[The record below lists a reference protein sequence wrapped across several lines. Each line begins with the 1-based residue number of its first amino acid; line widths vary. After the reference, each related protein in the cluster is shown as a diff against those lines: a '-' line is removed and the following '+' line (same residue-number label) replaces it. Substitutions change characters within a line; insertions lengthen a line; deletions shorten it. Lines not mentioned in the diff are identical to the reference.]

1 MHPMLW
7 ANDLRCVQKTCGDI
21 YTCNH
26 TRRLFICTAGIIT
39 PDNISRQQLLIQTS
53 QIKEMQIVSRHY
65 HLMISR
71 IFPLESWA
79 TTLRQS
85 RNPPPPWIPRPAPP
99 LRPNFPSRKV
109 SNTLGPDFVLFLQ
122 LPSYCACA
130 TLIPLTVAPSYKA
143 VVLGRNVTTSFEILS
158 PFRHNRTNANVLFF
172 SHRPY
177 YPLVRNPPLW
187 MIVAPSFRD
196 FLPQSHKVFSKR
208 ERKSTT
214 MSERG
219 GVNIRRNFTATPLG
233 VQKPTNSS
241 PPLLP
246 L

>member
-26 TRRLFICTAGIIT
+26 MRRLFICTAGIIT

-79 TTLRQS
+79 TTLWQS
-85 RNPPPPWIPRPAPP
+85 RNPPPPWIPRPAPPLPP

-109 SNTLGPDFVLFLQ
+109 SNTLGPDFVLCLQ

-130 TLIPLTVAPSYKA
+130 TLIPLPPPSYKA
-143 VVLGRNVTTSFEILS
+143 VVLGTNVKQPRLRFSLHFVTIALMPTSS
-158 PFRHNRTNANVLFF
+158 
-172 SHRPY
+172 
-177 YPLVRNPPLW
+177 
-187 MIVAPSFRD
+187 
-196 FLPQSHKVFSKR
+196 
-208 ERKSTT
+208 
-214 MSERG
+214 
-219 GVNIRRNFTATPLG
+219 
-233 VQKPTNSS
+233 SS
-241 PPLLP
+241 PIDPITPSSGIPLCEWL
-246 L
+246 

>member
-1 MHPMLW
+1 MKSQKTLDGMHPVLW

-26 TRRLFICTAGIIT
+26 MRRLFICTAGIIT

-79 TTLRQS
+79 TTLWQS
-85 RNPPPPWIPRPAPP
+85 RNPPPPWIPWPTPP

-109 SNTLGPDFVLFLQ
+109 SNTLGPDFVLCLQ

-130 TLIPLTVAPSYKA
+130 TLIPLTAP
-143 VVLGRNVTTSFEILS
+143 
-158 PFRHNRTNANVLFF
+158 
-172 SHRPY
+172 
-177 YPLVRNPPLW
+177 PP
-187 MIVAPSFRD
+187 IKPSF
-196 FLPQSHKVFSKR
+196 L
-208 ERKSTT
+208 ERT
-214 MSERG
+214 
-219 GVNIRRNFTATPLG
+219 
-233 VQKPTNSS
+233 
-241 PPLLP
+241 
-246 L
+246 